1 MTLIAPPPGVEEQDT
16 YTQTRE
22 GTFTHW
28 RRRVGRALV
37 PLLALAL
44 IVLLW
49 QLWVDLAHIK
59 EFLLPSPKAI
69 GQELAASWSPILA
82 QDTWVTLQETLIGFG
97 LGALLGFVLAIGITY
112 SRFLERVLYPPI
124 VASQAVPKVAIAPLF
139 VVWLGFGIWPKIA
152 VTMTLVFFPIV
163 VTAAQGLMSADT
175 SLLELL
181 RSVNAN
187 QWQMFRKV
195 RLPHALPAIMSGMK
209 IGMTLAVVGAVVGEW
224 VGANAGLG
232 YLILY
237 AQSQLETTL
246 TFAAITVL
254 VVMGVV
260 LFMLVDLL
268 GRLITPW
275 SSSDQPVA
283 ATY

>member
-1 MTLIAPPPGVEEQDT
+1 MTVTSPAPNVYGEDAYTPPIESAL
-16 YTQTRE
+16 
-22 GTFTHW
+22 THW
-28 RRRVGRALV
+28 CRRIGHLLL
-37 PLLALAL
+37 PLLALSL
-44 IVLLW
+44 LVLGW
-49 QLWVDLAHIK
+49 QLWVDVAHIK
-59 EFLLPSPKAI
+59 EFLLPSPTDI
-69 GQELAASWSPILA
+69 WDELTASWSSILA
-82 QDTWVTLQETLIGFG
+82 HDTWVTLQETLAGFG
-97 LGALLGFVLAIGITY
+97 LGSLLGFLLAIGITY

-139 VVWLGFGIWPKIA
+139 VVWLGFGIWPKII

-163 VTAAQGLMSADT
+163 VTSAQGLMSVDAG
-175 SLLELL
+175 LLELL

-195 RLPHALPAIMSGMK
+195 RLPHALPSIMSGMK

-224 VGANAGLG
+224 VGANSGLG

-237 AQSQLETTL
+237 SQSQLQTRL
-246 TFAAITVL
+246 TFAAIVIL

-260 LFMLVDLL
+260 LFDLVDLL

-275 SSSDQPVA
+275 GHSDQQVA
-283 ATY
+283 ATL